1 MWTHRFAIL
10 TARAAFTLMLVGG
23 TVYGGVYGGVY
34 GAGSS
39 LLVMQRAAIF
49 GQQEVPR
56 STDERSL
63 MSESSARSLVALQGG
78 VA

>member
-23 TVYGGVYGGVY
+23 TVYGA
-34 GAGSS
+34 GAS
-39 LLVMQRAAIF
+39 LLVTLRAAIT
-49 GQQEVPR
+49 GPQEVQRP
-56 STDERSL
+56 TDERSL
-63 MSESSARSLVALQGG
+63 MPESSARSLVALQGG

>member
-23 TVYGGVYGGVY
+23 TVYGA
-34 GAGSS
+34 GAS
-39 LLVMQRAAIF
+39 LLVTLHAAIA
-49 GQQEVPR
+49 GPQEVQR

-63 MSESSARSLVALQGG
+63 MPESSARRLVASQGG

>member
-23 TVYGGVYGGVY
+23 TVYGA
-34 GAGSS
+34 GAS

-56 STDERSL
+56 STDERFL
-63 MSESSARSLVALQGG
+63 MPKSSARSLVASQGG

>member
-23 TVYGGVYGGVY
+23 TVYGGVYG
-34 GAGSS
+34 AGSS
-39 LLVMQRAAIF
+39 LLVMQRAAIT
-49 GQQEVPR
+49 GPQEVHRPTDKQSVIPERFVR
-56 STDERSL
+56 SV
-63 MSESSARSLVALQGG
+63 VASQGG

>member
-23 TVYGGVYGGVY
+23 TVYGGVC

-39 LLVMQRAAIF
+39 LLVMQRAAIT
-49 GQQEVPR
+49 GPQEVHRP
-56 STDERSL
+56 TDKQSVIPERF
-63 MSESSARSLVALQGG
+63 ARSVVASQGG

>member
-39 LLVMQRAAIF
+39 LLVMQRAAIT
-49 GQQEVPR
+49 GPQEVHRPTDKQSVIPERFVR
-56 STDERSL
+56 SV
-63 MSESSARSLVALQGG
+63 VASQGG

>member
-23 TVYGGVYGGVY
+23 TVYGGVC

-56 STDERSL
+56 STDERFL
-63 MSESSARSLVALQGG
+63 MPKSSARSLVASQGG

>member
-23 TVYGGVYGGVY
+23 TLCGGVC

-49 GQQEVPR
+49 GQQEVQR

-63 MSESSARSLVALQGG
+63 MSESPARSLVALQGG